1 MGHISLSSLM
11 MVILYWARTCIIQ
24 KKTDA
29 FLVACKEAGSQV
41 YTDTANC
48 VFVSCEQNVGQDD
61 SITAANNKSFKIVA
75 KFTYLNDTYIAEF
88 AFMKKLRAD

>member
-1 MGHISLSSLM
+1 
-11 MVILYWARTCIIQ
+11 
-24 KKTDA
+24 
-29 FLVACKEAGSQV
+29 
-41 YTDTANC
+41 